1 MKRSLVA
8 IVFVVGIAAA
18 FHHADASAPTCNG
31 QTATVYVDSGVIVG
45 GPGNGTSFTGTL
57 TASSA
62 SVIVG
67 TSGDDTITG
76 SGSAD
81 TICPG
86 DGNDTIDGGTGTDTI
101 AFTTNSDTSG
111 ITISITGSSSGSIT
125 TSTGTSTFTRA
136 ESFVGTQYND
146 TFTMGASGSLTGTV
160 NGGAGS
166 DTIDYSSRSSALSLN
181 MYTGVLT
188 SIAGTVSNIENLTGG
203 SGADTII
210 GNSSANTLN
219 GNGGNDIIFG
229 GDGADT
235 INGGTGLN
243 LLIGGKGIDSITA
256 ASGSTGDILVAD
268 ETSYSDSSTA
278 NTSSLSSIRTEWATT
293 STSYA
298 NRIAH
303 IQGTLAGGLNGT
315 SQLKITTLQYDN
327 SADSLNGNSASV
339 KNWYISSATFDTITN
354 TFSGETSTD
363 TSIPVSITSSA
374 NPTAAGN
381 DVTFTASS
389 TQTAATGTV
398 TVYKDST
405 SLGTCTFSSGS
416 CTYLASGLTGG
427 SYSMTAVYGGDSSYS
442 ASTSNALTQV
452 MTDTTPPTLSEVTP
466 VTTPTNDSTPNY
478 TFNTNEAGTITYG
491 GSCSSATTSASSG
504 NNTITF
510 STLADGTYS
519 NCTITVT
526 DASSNA
532 SSALAV
538 TAFRVDAT
546 APTAAV
552 TYSISHA
559 VKSGDSLTITATF
572 NEAMADSPVPKIAI
586 SGGNTLAAT
595 AMTKSSTTV
604 YTYIDTIGS
613 GNGTATVALSI
624 GTDLAGN
631 VITSSP
637 TSGSTFTVDNTAPSA
652 PSTPALASA
661 DDTGSSNSDAITSNT
676 SALTFTGTA
685 ESSSTVQL
693 YDGVSTTGSSTT
705 ATGGNW
711 SIDLSLTAGTH
722 TITAKATD
730 AAGNTSSSSA
740 SLTVTVDSTAPTV
753 TEVTAVTTPT
763 SDTTPDYTF
772 NTNEAGTITYG
783 GSCSSATTS
792 ASSGNNTI
800 TFNTLTD
807 GTYATC
813 TVQVADAA
821 GNISTA
827 LTVTSFT
834 VSTTTPSSPSEPAA
848 NNGGGGGSS
857 AEVPI
862 SLIHVAP
869 PQNFSAKATHGFSI
883 KVSDPDQVK
892 KVTMRILG
900 KTYALTHA
908 LKSATYSLAIK
919 AIIKVAKAA
928 YVFTIDYGSYN
939 VKQYGILSLFAKPTT
954 PAPDSLLQKVN
965 SLYRQ
970 AYGRNPTYEEWLYWS
985 NRVKKGDKKTS
996 SELLGAMQWQHAR
1009 AAQAH

>member
-1 MKRSLVA
+1 MKRSLIA
-8 IVFVVGIAAA
+8 IVFVVGIALSFHDAKAA
-18 FHHADASAPTCNG
+18 APTCNG

-45 GPGNGTSFTGTL
+45 GPGNGNAYTGTL
-57 TASSA
+57 TASAA
-62 SVIVG
+62 SVMVG

-76 SGSAD
+76 SGSTD

-86 DGNDTIDGGTGTDTI
+86 DGNDTIDGGTSTDTI

-111 ITISITGSSSGSIT
+111 ITISITGSSAGSIT
-125 TSTGTSTFTRA
+125 TATGTSTFTRA

-188 SIAGTVSNIENLTGG
+188 SISGAVSNIENLTAG

-210 GNSSANTLN
+210 GNSSANTLT

-235 INGGTGLN
+235 LLGGAGKN
-243 LLIGGKGIDSITA
+243 ILIGGKGADTITTDST
-256 ASGSTGDILVAD
+256 STGDIDVAD

-278 NTSSLSSIRTEWATT
+278 NTTNLGLIRTEWTGA
-293 STSYA
+293 SSYA
-298 NRIAH
+298 NRVAH
-303 IQGTLAGGLNGT
+303 IQGTLAGGLNST
-315 SQLKITTLQYDN
+315 SQFKVSTLQYDN
-327 SADSLNGNSASV
+327 SADSINGNAASV

-363 TSIPVSITSSA
+363 TSIPVSIASSA

-389 TQTAATGTV
+389 TQTAATGSM

-405 SLGTCTFSSGS
+405 SLGSCTISSGS
-416 CTYLASGLTGG
+416 CAYLASGLTGG
-427 SYSMTAVYGGDSSYS
+427 SYSMTAVYGGDSTYS
-442 ASTSNALTQV
+442 ASTSSAITQV
-452 MTDTTPPTLSEVTP
+452 MTDSVAPTVTEVTP

-491 GSCSSATTSASSG
+491 GSCSSATTSATSG

-510 STLADGTYS
+510 ATLSDGTYS

-538 TAFRVDAT
+538 TAFTVDAT
-546 APTAAV
+546 APTGAI

-559 VKSGDSLTITATF
+559 VKSGNSLTITATF

-586 SGGNTLAAT
+586 SGANTLAAT

-604 YTYIDTIGS
+604 YTYTHTVGT

-631 VITSSP
+631 AITSAP

-693 YDGVSTTGSSTT
+693 YDGASTTGSSVT
-705 ATGGNW
+705 ATGGSW
-711 SIDLSLTAGTH
+711 SIDLSLTEGTH

-730 AAGNTSSSSA
+730 AAGNTSSASST
-740 SLTVTVDSTAPTV
+740 LTVVIDATAPTLS
-753 TEVTAVTTPT
+753 EITAITTPT

-783 GSCSSATTS
+783 GPCSSATTS
-792 ASSGNNTI
+792 ATSGNNTI
-800 TFNTLTD
+800 TLATLTD

-813 TVQVADAA
+813 TIQVADTA
-821 GNISTA
+821 GNSSTA
-827 LTVTSFT
+827 LTIASFT
-834 VSTTTPSSPSEPAA
+834 VSTTAPSSPSEPAS

-862 SLIHVAP
+862 SLIHIAP
-869 PQNFSAKATHGFSI
+869 LQNFFTKATHDFSI

-900 KTYALTHA
+900 NTYTLTHV
-908 LKSATYSLAIK
+908 LGSATYNLALH
-919 AIIKVAKAA
+919 AVIKVAKAA
-928 YVFTIDYGSYN
+928 YVLTIDYGSYN
-939 VKQYGILSLFAKPTT
+939 VKQYGILSLFAKPAT
-954 PAPDSLLQKVN
+954 PTPSALIRAIN
-965 SLYRQ
+965 ATYRK
-970 AYGRNPTYEEWLYWS
+970 AYGRNPSYEEWLYWV
-985 NRVKKGDKKTS
+985 NRIKHGDKKTAT
-996 SELLGAMQWQHAR
+996 ELLGAMQWQRIHTT
-1009 AAQAH
+1009 QAH

>member
-18 FHHADASAPTCNG
+18 FHHADAAAPTCNG

-45 GPGNGTSFTGTL
+45 GPGNGTTFTGTL

-160 NGGAGS
+160 NGGSGS
-166 DTIDYSSRSSALSLN
+166 DTIDYSSRTSALSLN

-188 SIAGTVSNIENLTGG
+188 SISGAVSNIENLTAG
-203 SGADTII
+203 SGSDTII
-210 GNSSANTLN
+210 GNSSANTLT

-235 INGGTGLN
+235 ISGGTGLN
-243 LLIGGKGIDSITA
+243 ILIGGKGADSITT

-278 NTSSLSSIRTEWATT
+278 NTSGLGSLRTEWVNT

-303 IQGTLAGGLNGT
+303 LQGTLAGGLNA
-315 SQLKITTLQYDN
+315 SFFLKTTTLQYDN
-327 SADSLNGNSASV
+327 SADSLNGNAASV
-339 KNWYISSATFDTITN
+339 KNWYIVKNSLDTITN
-354 TFSGETSTD
+354 SFSGETTTD
-363 TSIPVSITSSA
+363 TSIPMTISSSA

-398 TVYKDST
+398 TIYKDST

-427 SYSMTAVYGGDSSYS
+427 SYSMTAVYGGDSTYS
-442 ASTSNALTQV
+442 ASTSSAITQV
-452 MTDTTPPTLSEVTP
+452 MTDTTAPTLSEVTP

-491 GSCSSATTSASSG
+491 GSCSSATTSATSG

-519 NCTITVT
+519 NCTVTVT

-538 TAFRVDAT
+538 TAFTVDAT
-546 APTAAV
+546 APTAAI

-572 NEAMADSPVPKIAI
+572 SEAMADSPVVKIAV
-586 SGGNTLAAT
+586 SGANTLAAT

-604 YTYIDTIGS
+604 YTYMDTVGS

-624 GTDLAGN
+624 GTDSAGN
-631 VITSSP
+631 TITSAP
-637 TSGSTFTVDNTAPSA
+637 TSGSTFTVDNTAPTA
-652 PSTPALASA
+652 PSTPTLASA
-661 DDTGSSNSDAITSNT
+661 DDTGSSSSDAITSNT

-685 ESSSTVQL
+685 ESASTVQL

-730 AAGNTSSSSA
+730 AAGNTSSAST
-740 SLTVTVDSTAPTV
+740 SLTVVIDTTAPTLS
-753 TEVTAVTTPT
+753 EITAVKTPT

-772 NTNEAGTITYG
+772 SASETGTITYG
-783 GSCSSATTS
+783 GSCSSVTTS

-800 TFNTLTD
+800 TFSTLTD

-813 TVQVADAA
+813 TIQVTDAA
-821 GNISTA
+821 GNISTT

-834 VSTTTPSSPSEPAA
+834 ISTTAPSSPSEPAA

-862 SLIHVAP
+862 SLIHIAP
-869 PQNFSAKATHGFSI
+869 PQNFSSQATHGFSI

-900 KTYALTHA
+900 KTYALTHT
-908 LKSATYSLAIK
+908 LKNATYNLAIK

-928 YVFTIDYGSYN
+928 YVLTIDYGSYN
-939 VKQYGILSLFAKPTT
+939 VKQYGILSLFAQPSPPPSTT
-954 PAPDSLLQKVN
+954 LLQKVN
-965 SLYRQ
+965 TLYRQ

-996 SELLGAMQWQHAR
+996 SELLGAMQWQHIR
-1009 AAQAH
+1009 AVQAH

>member
-8 IVFVVGIAAA
+8 IVFVAGIVLSFHDAKAA
-18 FHHADASAPTCNG
+18 APTCNG

-45 GPGNGTSFTGTL
+45 GPGNGTTFTGTL

-188 SIAGTVSNIENLTGG
+188 SISGTVSNIENLTAG

-235 INGGTGLN
+235 LLGGAGKN
-243 LLIGGKGIDSITA
+243 ILIGGKGADTITTDST
-256 ASGSTGDILVAD
+256 STGDIDVAD

-278 NTSSLSSIRTEWATT
+278 NTTNLGLIRTEWTGA
-293 STSYA
+293 SSYA

-303 IQGTLAGGLNGT
+303 IQGTLAGGLNST
-315 SQLKITTLQYDN
+315 AQFKVSTLQYDN
-327 SADSLNGNSASV
+327 AADSINGNAASV

-363 TSIPVSITSSA
+363 TSIPVSIASSA

-427 SYSMTAVYGGDSSYS
+427 SYSMTAVYGGDTSYS
-442 ASTSNALTQV
+442 SSTSSAITQV
-452 MTDTTPPTLSEVTP
+452 MTDTTAPTLSEVTA
-466 VTTPTNDSTPNY
+466 VTTPTSDSTPNY

-491 GSCSSATTSASSG
+491 GSCSSATTSATSG

-510 STLADGTYS
+510 STLSNGTYS

-538 TAFRVDAT
+538 TTFTVDAT
-546 APTAAV
+546 APTAAI

-572 NEAMADSPVPKIAI
+572 NEAMADSPVPKISI
-586 SGGNTLAAT
+586 SGGNTLTAT
-595 AMTKSSTTV
+595 AMTKSSSTV
-604 YTYIDTIGS
+604 YTYADTVGS
-613 GNGTATVALSI
+613 GNGTATVALST

-631 VITSSP
+631 VITSAP

-661 DDTGSSNSDAITSNT
+661 DDTGSSNSDAITTQT
-676 SALTFTGTA
+676 SGLTFTGTA

-711 SIDLSLTAGTH
+711 SIDLSLTAGAH

-772 NTNEAGTITYG
+772 NTNEAGTIAYG
-783 GSCSSATTS
+783 GSCSSVTTS

-800 TFNTLTD
+800 TFNALAD
-807 GTYATC
+807 GAYTTC
-813 TVQVADAA
+813 TVQITDAA

-834 VSTTTPSSPSEPAA
+834 ISTATLSSPSDPAA

-919 AIIKVAKAA
+919 AVIKVTKAA
-928 YVFTIDYGSYN
+928 YVLTINYGSYN
-939 VKQYGILSLFAKPTT
+939 VKQYGILSLFAQPS
-954 PAPDSLLQKVN
+954 PLPSNALLQKVN
-965 SLYRQ
+965 ALYRQ
-970 AYGRNPTYEEWLYWS
+970 TYGRNPTYEEWLYWS

-996 SELLGAMQWQHAR
+996 SELLGAMQWQHMR